1 MAKKEQGSEKPL
13 DFGIENL
20 DIQETISRSEQFLEK
35 YKTIVYGVLGGVV
48 VVAGLIYYI
57 NGIYLPNKQQEAQNL
72 MYVAER
78 YFENDSLNLAINGDG
93 NFPGFEEIAD
103 DYGWTKAGKLANY
116 YLGISYLRLGN
127 YEEAIDKLKSF
138 STDEPI
144 IGSIALGA
152 TGDAYLELGQ
162 EDKALDYY
170 LKAANK
176 EENQFTTPVYLMRA
190 GELAESMGNTKKA
203 LELYERIFADY
214 KNSAEGQ
221 AVEKYIARAKAAN

>member
-1 MAKKEQGSEKPL
+1 MANKEQGSDKPL

-20 DIQETISRSEQFLEK
+20 DLQETISRSELFLEK
-35 YKTIVYGVLGGVV
+35 YKQIVYGVLGGVV
-48 VVAGLIYYI
+48 VVAGLIYYVAAV
-57 NGIYLPNKQQEAQNL
+57 YLPNKQTEAQNL

-116 YLGISYLRLGN
+116 YLGVSYLRLGKF
-127 YEEAIDKLKSF
+127 EEAIDKLKSF
-138 STDEPI
+138 STNEPI

-162 EDKALDYY
+162 KEKALDHY

-190 GELAESMGNTKKA
+190 GELAENMGNSKKA

-214 KNSAEGQ
+214 KNTSEGQ
-221 AVEKYIARAKAAN
+221 SVEKYIARIKASN

>member
-1 MAKKEQGSEKPL
+1 MANKEQGSDKPL

-20 DIQETISRSEQFLEK
+20 DLQETISRSELFLEK
-35 YKTIVYGVLGGVV
+35 YKQIIYGVLGGVV
-48 VVAGLIYYI
+48 VVAGLIYYVAAV
-57 NGIYLPNKQQEAQNL
+57 YLPNKQTEAQNL

-116 YLGISYLRLGN
+116 YLGISYLRLGQF
-127 YEEAIDKLKSF
+127 EEAIDKLKSF
-138 STDEPI
+138 STNEPI
-144 IGSIALGA
+144 VGSIALGA

-162 EDKALDYY
+162 KEKALDHY

-176 EENQFTTPVYLMRA
+176 EDNQFTTPVYLMRA
-190 GELAESMGNTKKA
+190 GELAENMGNTKKA

-214 KNSAEGQ
+214 KNTSEGQ
-221 AVEKYIARAKAAN
+221 SVEKYIARIKASN

>member
-1 MAKKEQGSEKPL
+1 MANKDQGNEKPI

-20 DIQETISRSEQFLEK
+20 DLQQTISRSEQFLEK
-35 YKTIVYGVLGGVV
+35 YKQLVYGVLGGLVV
-48 VVAGLIYYI
+48 VGALIYYVS
-57 NGIYLPNKQQEAQNL
+57 GVYLPSKQAEAQNL

-93 NFPGFEEIAD
+93 NFPGFEEIAE
-103 DYGWTKAGKLANY
+103 DYSWTKAGKLANY
-116 YLGISYLRLGN
+116 YLGISYLRLGKF
-127 YEEAIDKLKSF
+127 EDAIAKLKDF

-152 TGDAYLELGQ
+152 TGDAYLELDQ
-162 EDKALDYY
+162 KEKALDYY

-190 GELAESMGNTKKA
+190 GELAEDMGNTKKA
-203 LELYERIFADY
+203 LELYERIFADF
-214 KNSAEGQ
+214 KNTSEGQ
-221 AVEKYIARAKAAN
+221 SVEKYIARIKAAN

>member
-1 MAKKEQGSEKPL
+1 MANKEQGSDKPL

-20 DIQETISRSEQFLEK
+20 DLQETISRSEQFLEK
-35 YKTIVYGVLGGVV
+35 YKQLIYGVLGGLV
-48 VVAGLIYYI
+48 VVAGLIYYVT
-57 NGIYLPNKQQEAQNL
+57 GVYLPNKQTEAQNL

-93 NFPGFEEIAD
+93 NFPGFIEIAD

-116 YLGISYLRLGN
+116 YLGISYLRLGQF
-127 YEEAIDKLKSF
+127 EEAIEKLRDF
-138 STDEPI
+138 STNEPI

-152 TGDAYLELGQ
+152 TADAYLELDQ
-162 EDKALDYY
+162 KEKALDFY

-190 GELAESMGNTKKA
+190 GELAENMGNTKKA
-203 LELYERIFADY
+203 LELYERIFAEY
-214 KNSAEGQ
+214 KNTSEGQ
-221 AVEKYIARAKAAN
+221 SVEKYIARIKASN